1 MNEGVRA
8 NVASWVLGVGFS
20 VAMAVVVCRVWVL
33 KSSPEDALASRLTDC
48 VAVKELPARRGDI
61 RDRRSRLLAIS
72 RFAHRAVAD
81 PTQLP
86 LEIDAWIGD
95 LASASGVEA
104 SELGSRLMEAVAYN
118 RSLGWVHE
126 DERPRQKTDAE
137 IRAELLALL
146 RERLGF
152 DPPREEGGTI
162 RGLRRYVRVSGV
174 LTEDQERAV
183 RALGIRGVTLET
195 VPVREYPAGG
205 SAAAIVGKL
214 GAEPRWSV
222 GSERVFDARLEGE
235 SGRVRW
241 VHDACGD
248 PLWIEA
254 GALQPATPGEAVT
267 LSIDLEV
274 QRIAEEELGRA
285 VEEADAAGGRCVVVD
300 PLSGEVL
307 AMVDVI
313 RDAPG
318 IREFPWA
325 EAPGRGERAVRLEA
339 GRYAMIEPDA
349 GRRVEA
355 SLARVR
361 CVTDVYEPG
370 SVFKPFVWASLTEM
384 GAARIDEVLETGGQ
398 ARAANGRLI
407 RDVVRPAKR
416 TWDEVLEWSSN
427 IGMSAVAMR
436 VSHEELRE
444 AVLRFGFGSRTG
456 VGLPGE
462 SAGLVQSAGSWGNYT
477 QQSVSFGQEV
487 SVTAAQLARAFTVFA
502 RPGDLAGTIVPLRLE
517 ASEPP
522 GAPAIVMERVLSV
535 ETAIM
540 ARDIMKVV
548 AGRMIE
554 KHRRLH
560 PDEDGPMFDLFG
572 KSGTAQVAIGSPPEG
587 KVKPAG
593 AGGYLEGQ
601 YISSFVAGA
610 PADDPRLVIVV
621 VVEDP
626 GPEVVRANR
635 YYGSDV
641 AGPAASRIADRVLLY
656 MGSSPRKVEGSLAR
670 AR

>member
-1 MNEGVRA
+1 MSEAGRA
-8 NVASWVLGVGFS
+8 NAMSWVLAVGFS
-20 VAMAVVVCRVWVL
+20 VAMAVVAGRVWVL
-33 KSSPEDALASRLTDC
+33 KVWPEEALASRLTDC

-72 RFAHRAVAD
+72 RFANRAVAD
-81 PTQLP
+81 PTLLP
-86 LEIDAWIGD
+86 LDMDAWVGE
-95 LASASGVEA
+95 LAAAAGVDA
-104 SELGSRLMEAVAYN
+104 SELGSRLMEAVAHN
-118 RSLGWVHE
+118 RGLGWVHA

-137 IRAELLALL
+137 IRAELMALL

-152 DPPREEGGTI
+152 DPPREEAGEI

-174 LTEDQERAV
+174 LTEEQERAV
-183 RALGIRGVTLET
+183 RALGIPGVTFES
-195 VPVREYPAGG
+195 VAVREYPVGG

-214 GAEPRWSV
+214 GAEKRWSV
-222 GSERVFDARLEGE
+222 GSERVFDGLLEGE
-235 SGRVRW
+235 SGQVHW
-241 VHDACGD
+241 VHDAWGD

-254 GALQPATPGEAVT
+254 GALQPATPGEDVT

-274 QRIAEEELGRA
+274 QRIAEEELSRA
-285 VEEADAAGGRCVVVD
+285 VEEADAAGGRCMVVD

-313 RDAPG
+313 RDVPG
-318 IREFPWA
+318 IRVFPWA
-325 EAPGRGERAVRLEA
+325 EASGGGVPEFEA
-339 GRYAMIEPDA
+339 GGRYAVIEPDA
-349 GRRVEA
+349 ARRVES

-370 SVFKPFVWASLTEM
+370 SVFKPFVWSSLTEM
-384 GAARIDEVLETGGQ
+384 GKARIEEVFETGGQ
-398 ARAANGRLI
+398 VRASNGRLI
-407 RDVVRPAKR
+407 RDVVRPGKR
-416 TWDEVLEWSSN
+416 TWEEVLEWSSN

-436 VSHEELRE
+436 ASHEELRR

-462 SAGLVQSAGSWGNYT
+462 SAGLVQPAGSWGDYT

-487 SVTAAQLARAFTVFA
+487 GVTVAQLARAFTVFA
-502 RPGDLAGTIVPLRLE
+502 RPGELAGTLVPLRLE

-535 ETAIM
+535 ETALM
-540 ARDIMKVV
+540 TRDIMRVV
-548 AGRMIE
+548 AGRMLE
-554 KHRRLH
+554 KYRRVH
-560 PDEDGPMFDLFG
+560 PEEDEPKFDLFG

-587 KVKPAG
+587 KVKPRG
-593 AGGYLEGQ
+593 ARGYLEGQ

-626 GPEVVRANR
+626 GPEAVRGNR

-641 AGPAASRIADRVLLY
+641 AGPAVSRIADRTLLY
-656 MGSSPRKVEGSLAR
+656 MGSSPRVVEGSLAK